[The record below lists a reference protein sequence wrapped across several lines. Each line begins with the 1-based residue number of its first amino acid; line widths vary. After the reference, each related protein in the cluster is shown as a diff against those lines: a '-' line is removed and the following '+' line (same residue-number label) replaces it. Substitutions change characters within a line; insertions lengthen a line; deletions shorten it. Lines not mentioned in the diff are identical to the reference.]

1 MKICIISIKDDCI
14 FIMSTPGELRNG
26 FKLESILQQDT
37 VKIFFILVLLLY
49 QKNYWYIFGNMSCAL
64 FLLRHSVIY

>member
-37 VKIFFILVLLLY
+37 VKIFYIGFITFSEKLLV
-49 QKNYWYIFGNMSCAL
+49 YIW
-64 FLLRHSVIY
+64 